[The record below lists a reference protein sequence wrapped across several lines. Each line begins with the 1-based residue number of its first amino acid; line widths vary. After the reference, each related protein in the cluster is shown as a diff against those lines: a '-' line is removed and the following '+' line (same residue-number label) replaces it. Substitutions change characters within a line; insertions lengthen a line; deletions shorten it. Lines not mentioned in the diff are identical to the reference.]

1 MKKYLGQYTS
11 EFEKATN
18 MSLMNKSYDRPLVEY
33 LEDSFK
39 SLEVME
45 QIKIL
50 GFDYTED
57 ESKID
62 INDFIIKRTKK
73 KPKKDRVNYKFITDE
88 RYGCLTTYVR
98 ITVEEPST
106 KDGMPVLRQSE
117 FPVKMLVPIKDD
129 DGYFTIKGK
138 KYLMIYQ
145 LVDKSLYS
153 TAQCVTVKS
162 LMPISLKRATTTE
175 TDIHGN
181 EYKLPMYN
189 IFVFRKEINVLL
201 FYATEG
207 LDAAFQFL
215 DVYNIIEFVNSEQI
229 DMEAVESDTKHLYFR
244 ISGSVLLKVNKEMFD
259 SHNYVKAITA
269 MTLNICSNRLTMDLI
284 NDRDYWLKKL
294 GGMNS
299 GKGESLKIS
308 FARLLDETTKKVLL
322 LEEND
327 KKNIYTLIR
336 WIMMNFNELR
346 HKDNLSLMN
355 KRLRCNEYIASLL
368 TKEFS
373 ARMMRVISKGNK
385 ADLESYKEIFK
396 FSGDILISA
405 MHRSGILRFDENI
418 NDMDFFSKYRW
429 SSKGP
434 HSVGGKNSNNIA
446 ISQRAIYPS
455 FLGYIDIIV
464 SGNSDPG
471 MSGVI
476 SPFTK
481 LDSMYFN
488 DDTEPNDFRYK
499 FREDIA
505 RIMRQEGV
513 DYIEISVGNK
523 TDFYTLLDQIEDFNR
538 ANVTAFGTSTDKY
551 AVIIDNGPSKEP
563 RDDDASMDDIP
574 ESVMAYAS

>member
-18 MSLMNKSYDRPLVEY
+18 ISLINKAYDRPLVEY
-33 LEDSFK
+33 LMDCFK

-57 ESKID
+57 ESKVD

-73 KPKKDRVNYKFITDE
+73 KPKKDRVNYKFIADE

-98 ITVEEPST
+98 ITVDEPST
-106 KDGMPVLRQSE
+106 KDGHPVRRQAE

-181 EYKLPMYN
+181 QYKFPMYN

-201 FYATEG
+201 FYATAG
-207 LDAAFQFL
+207 LNAAFQYL
-215 DVYNIIEFVNSEQI
+215 DVNNVIEFVDVDHADMNVI
-229 DMEAVESDTKHLYFR
+229 DSDTDNAYFR
-244 ISGSVLLKVNKEMFD
+244 ISSSVLLKVNKEMLD
-259 SHNYVKAITA
+259 KYPYVKAITA
-269 MTLNICSNRLTMDLI
+269 MTLNISSNRLTMDAI
-284 NDRDYWLKKL
+284 DDKDYWLKKL
-294 GGMNS
+294 GGVNS

-308 FARLLDETTKKVLL
+308 FARLLDETTKKILR
-322 LEEND
+322 LEDSD
-327 KKNIYTLIR
+327 KQNSHSLIR

-373 ARMMRVISKGNK
+373 ARMMRVIAKGNK

-418 NDMDFFSKYRW
+418 NDMDFFSKCRW
-429 SSKGP
+429 SAKGP

-471 MSGVI
+471 MSGII

-488 DDTEPNDFRYK
+488 DEKEPNGFRYA

-505 RIMRQEGV
+505 RIMKQKGV
-513 DYIEISVGNK
+513 DYIDIRVSNEA
-523 TDFYTLLDQIEDFNR
+523 DFYTVLDQIQTFNQN
-538 ANVTAFGTSTDKY
+538 AITAYGASNDSYTI
-551 AVIIDNGPSKEP
+551 IIDNSGPNNPSGGTDGGDEA
-563 RDDDASMDDIP
+563 DEMY
-574 ESVMAYAS
+574 EMAG

>member
-1 MKKYLGQYTS
+1 MRKYLQSYAS

-18 MSLMNKSYDRPLVEY
+18 IKLMNKEYDRPLVDY
-33 LEDSFK
+33 LKESFK

-57 ESKID
+57 ETEID

-73 KPKKDRVNYKFITDE
+73 KPKRERVNYKFITDE
-88 RYGCLTTYVR
+88 RYGCLTAHVQIR
-98 ITVEEPST
+98 VEDPVQ
-106 KDGMPVLRQSE
+106 KDGHPVIHQCVL
-117 FPVKMLVPIKDD
+117 PVKILVPIKDE

-138 KYLMIYQ
+138 RYLMIYQ

-162 LMPISLKRATTTE
+162 LMPISLKRVVVTE
-175 TDIHGN
+175 TDIHGE
-181 EYKLPMYN
+181 EYKLPKYN

-201 FYATEG
+201 FYACTG
-207 LDAAFQFL
+207 LDDAYQYL
-215 DVYNIIEFVNSEQI
+215 DVFNIIEFINVEDNLEEI
-229 DMEAVESDTKHLYFR
+229 EADTMHVYFR
-244 ISGSVLLKVNKEMFD
+244 ISNSVYLKVNKELFD
-259 SHNYVKAITA
+259 KYPYVKAIVA
-269 MTLNICSNRLTMDLI
+269 MTLDICSNRFTMDTI
-284 NDRDYWLKKL
+284 NDKDHWLKKL

-299 GKGESLKIS
+299 GKGDSLRLS

-327 KKNIYTLIR
+327 KKDIYALIR

-346 HKDNLSLMN
+346 HKDNLSLIN

-385 ADLESYKEIFK
+385 ADIESYKEIFK
-396 FSGDILISA
+396 FSGDLLISA

-418 NDMDFFSKYRW
+418 NDMDFFSKFRW

-455 FLGYIDIIV
+455 FLGYIDILV

-481 LDSMYFN
+481 LDSLYFN
-488 DDTEPNDFRYK
+488 EDKEPDNFRYN

-505 RIMRQEGV
+505 AIMRQEGV
-513 DYIEISVGNK
+513 EYIDIQCNNK
-523 TDFYTLLDQIEDFNR
+523 TDFYSALRQMEEFTDL
-538 ANVTAFGTSTDKY
+538 NVKAYGSSTENY
-551 AVIIDNGPSKEP
+551 TIVIDNKKDSKFEVDEEELP
-563 RDDDASMDDIP
+563 
-574 ESVMAYAS
+574 Y

>member
-18 MSLMNKSYDRPLVEY
+18 MNLMNKAYDCPLVEY
-33 LEDSFK
+33 LKDSFK

-73 KPKKDRVNYKFITDE
+73 KPKKERVNYKFITDE
-88 RYGCLTTYVR
+88 RYGCLTAYVR
-98 ITVEEPST
+98 ITVEEPSM
-106 KDGMPVLRQSE
+106 KDGLPVLRQTE

-162 LMPISLKRATTTE
+162 LMPISLKRVTTTE
-175 TDIHGN
+175 TDIHGE

-207 LDAAFQFL
+207 LEPAFQYL
-215 DVYNIIEFVNSEQI
+215 DVYNVIEFVDAENA
-229 DMEAVESDTKHLYFR
+229 DMAAVDADTENVYFR
-244 ISGSVLLKVNKEMFD
+244 ISSSVMLKVNKELFD
-259 SHNYVKAITA
+259 KYTYVKAITA
-269 MTLNICSNRLTMDLI
+269 MTLNICSNRLTMDVI
-284 NDRDYWLKKL
+284 NDKDYWLKKL

-327 KKNIYTLIR
+327 KKNIYALIR

-346 HKDNLSLMN
+346 HKDNLSLIN

-385 ADLESYKEIFK
+385 ADLESYREIFK

-418 NDMDFFSKYRW
+418 NDMDFFSKFRW

-488 DDTEPNDFRYK
+488 DETEPDDFRYN
-499 FREDIA
+499 FREDIS
-505 RIMRQEGV
+505 RIMSQKGV
-513 DYIEISVGNK
+513 DYIDITVGNK
-523 TDFYTLLDQIEDFNR
+523 ADFYTALNMIEDFNHDNIK
-538 ANVTAFGTSTDKY
+538 AYGSSTEKY
-551 AVIIDNGPSKEP
+551 TIVIDNGSGNGPSPIDYTESDEP
-563 RDDDASMDDIP
+563 MEDA
-574 ESVMAYAS
+574 V

>member
-1 MKKYLGQYTS
+1 MKKYLSQYTS

-18 MSLMNKSYDRPLVEY
+18 IHLMNKDYDAPLVEY
-33 LEDSFK
+33 LKDSFK

-57 ESKID
+57 ESQID
-62 INDFIIKRTKK
+62 INDFIIKRMKK

-88 RYGCLTTYVR
+88 RYGCLTAYVR

-106 KDGMPVLRQSE
+106 KDGMPVLRQTE

-129 DGYFTIKGK
+129 DGYYTIKGK

-162 LMPISLKRATTTE
+162 LMPISLKRVTSTE

-201 FYATEG
+201 FYATAG
-207 LDAAFQFL
+207 FDSAFQFL
-215 DVYNIIEFVNSEQI
+215 DVYNIMEFVNSETA
-229 DMEAVESDTKHLYFR
+229 DMSAIESDTVNIYFR
-244 ISGSVLLKVNKEMFD
+244 ISSSVLLKVNRDMF
-259 SHNYVKAITA
+259 NKYTYVKAITA
-269 MTLNICSNRLTMDLI
+269 MTLNVCSNRLTMDLI
-284 NDRDYWLKKL
+284 NDTDYWLKKL

-308 FARLLDETTKKVLL
+308 FARLLDETTKKVLR
-322 LEEND
+322 LEDND
-327 KKNIYTLIR
+327 KKDIYALSR

-418 NDMDFFSKYRW
+418 NDMDFFSKFRW

-488 DDTEPNDFRYK
+488 DETEPNDFRYN
-499 FREDIA
+499 FREDIK
-505 RIMRQEGV
+505 RLMEQQGV
-513 DYIEISVGNK
+513 DYIDITVGNK
-523 TDFYTLLDQIEDFNR
+523 TDFYTVLKQIEDFGQDNIR
-538 ANVTAFGTSTDKY
+538 AYGSSAEKY
-551 AVIIDNGPSKEP
+551 TIVIDNGTGAGPSP
-563 RDDDASMDDIP
+563 TDPSDRFDDSLGETA
-574 ESVMAYAS
+574 